1 MEAELE
7 ESRPKAAGQTSR
19 RRFIHALGMLSAGAV
34 ATSEA
39 SSASPRQTSSAQ
51 GMATTPGEVPR
62 RRLGRANVEVS
73 APGVGGH
80 HLGDFENKDEALRLF
95 RDSTKK
101 YDADVG
107 REQHGYPSQHELPV

>member
-34 ATSEA
+34 AASEA
-39 SSASPRQTSSAQ
+39 GSASGQTSSAQ
-51 GMATTPGEVPR
+51 GMATTSGEVPR

-73 APGVGGH
+73 ALGVGGH
-80 HLGDFENKDEALRLF
+80 HLGDFANKDEALRLI

-107 REQHGYPSQHELPV
+107 REQHGYPSQQELPV